1 MDKSERSKL
10 TQLILKDEVYAIA
23 GAAIEVHRELGP
35 GFLESV
41 YQEAMKLELSAR
53 SVPFEAEKPISIEY
67 KGQRLSQ
74 NYFADLVCFGQII
87 VELKALSRL
96 SGSEQGPSSQLPQS
110 HRFQSWRSHQLRQP
124 RQSWNG
130 SDLSDNTH
138 YPRKAQSYPK
148 IFLRAPSCPS
158 WILPERT
165 ELTQL
170 ILKDSRKAPSCP
182 KIFLRAPSCPSW
194 INPKGRN

>member
-1 MDKSERSKL
+1 MPLRAPSCPFVDKSERSKL

-74 NYFADLVCFGQII
+74 KYFADFVCFEQII

-96 SGSEQGPSSQLPQS
+96 SGSEQAQVLNYLKATGFKVGVLINFGSRGKLEWK
-110 HRFQSWRSHQLRQP
+110 RFVR
-124 RQSWNG
+124 
-130 SDLSDNTH
+130 
-138 YPRKAQSYPK
+138 
-148 IFLRAPSCPS
+148 
-158 WILPERT
+158 
-165 ELTQL
+165 
-170 ILKDSRKAPSCP
+170 
-182 KIFLRAPSCPSW
+182 
-194 INPKGRN
+194 

>member
-1 MDKSERSKL
+1 M

-74 NYFADLVCFGQII
+74 KYFADFVCFGQII

-96 SGSEQGPSSQLPQS
+96 SGSEQAQVLNYLKATGFKVGVLINFGSRGKLEWK
-110 HRFQSWRSHQLRQP
+110 RFVR
-124 RQSWNG
+124 
-130 SDLSDNTH
+130 
-138 YPRKAQSYPK
+138 
-148 IFLRAPSCPS
+148 
-158 WILPERT
+158 
-165 ELTQL
+165 
-170 ILKDSRKAPSCP
+170 
-182 KIFLRAPSCPSW
+182 
-194 INPKGRN
+194 

>member
-1 MDKSERSKL
+1 MDKSERKKL

-74 NYFADLVCFGQII
+74 KYFADFVCFEQII

-96 SGSEQGPSSQLPQS
+96 SGSEQAQVLNYLKATGFKVGVLINFGSRGKLEWK
-110 HRFQSWRSHQLRQP
+110 RFVR
-124 RQSWNG
+124 
-130 SDLSDNTH
+130 
-138 YPRKAQSYPK
+138 
-148 IFLRAPSCPS
+148 
-158 WILPERT
+158 
-165 ELTQL
+165 
-170 ILKDSRKAPSCP
+170 
-182 KIFLRAPSCPSW
+182 
-194 INPKGRN
+194 